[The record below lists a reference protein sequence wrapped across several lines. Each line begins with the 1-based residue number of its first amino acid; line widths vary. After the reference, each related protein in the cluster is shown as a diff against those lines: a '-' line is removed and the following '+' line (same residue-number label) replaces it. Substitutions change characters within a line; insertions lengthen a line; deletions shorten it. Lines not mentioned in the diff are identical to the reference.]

1 MKKTVAII
9 FGGES
14 SEYEVSCVSAANVAE
29 NVDKDIFDVVLVGI
43 TKDGKWWIYR
53 GSTED
58 LRNHIWQEKR
68 ALLIPAVISP
78 CKAHHGL
85 IALDG
90 ANGSF
95 EIIRI
100 DVAFPVLHGKNGED
114 GTMQGLLELAG
125 IPYVGCDTY
134 SSAVSMDKAATKTI
148 CAAAGIPVVPFVSA
162 SKPCDIDALVASV
175 EEKYAYPV
183 FVKPANAGSS
193 VGITKAKDRSE
204 LVSGIA
210 LAFEH
215 DKKLLI
221 EPNTVGRE
229 IEVAVC
235 GNEKPFASVC
245 GEVIPNSDFYDY
257 ETKYVN
263 DKSVCLAPAPMD
275 EATAESIRALAV
287 EVYKALGCSGLSR
300 VDFFLTEN
308 GAFLNEINT
317 IPGFTPISMYPKM
330 MACIGIEYKAL
341 ITKLLSLAEGCED

>member
-1 MKKTVAII
+1 MKKTVAIL

-14 SEYEVSCVSAANVAE
+14 SEHEVSCVSAANVAE
-29 NVDKDIFDVVLVGI
+29 NLDTELYDAILVGI
-43 TKDGKWWIYR
+43 TKDGKWWIFR
-53 GSTED
+53 GSTDD
-58 LRNHIWQEKR
+58 LRNHVWQDKR
-68 ALLIPAVISP
+68 ALLSPAVISP

-85 IALDG
+85 LALDG
-90 ANGSF
+90 ASGSF
-95 EIIRI
+95 EIIRV
-100 DVAFPVLHGKNGED
+100 DVVFPVLHGKNGED

-125 IPYVGCDTY
+125 LPYVGCDTY
-134 SSAVSMDKAATKTI
+134 SSAVSMDKAATKTV
-148 CAAAGIPVVPFVSA
+148 CADAGIPVVPFTA
-162 SKPCDIDALVASV
+162 AYDTCDVEALIDSV
-175 EEKYAYPV
+175 EKKYSYPV

-193 VGITKAKDRSE
+193 VGITKAKSNEE
-204 LVSGIA
+204 LRNGIA

-235 GNEKPFASVC
+235 GNRRPFASVC
-245 GEVIPNSDFYDY
+245 GEIRPNSDFYDY

-263 DKSVCLAPAPMD
+263 DKSECLAPAPLD
-275 EATAESIRALAV
+275 EGVAEEIRTLAV
-287 EVYKALGCSGLSR
+287 KVYTALGCSGLSR

-330 MACIGIEYKAL
+330 MACIGIEYKDL
-341 ITKLLSLAEGCED
+341 ITKLLQLAEGVE